1 MQFKSDL
8 MLENDMSITTQPE
21 DYFHQ
26 KYGLSRTHSEVIAA
40 VRQIAAG
47 KALDLGCGGGRNS
60 LYLNLKGFE
69 VTAWDKNTLSV
80 AELNRIIDAERLN
93 HISASEQDLNSHRFS
108 GAYDFIL
115 STVVMMFLQPATIPT
130 MIQDMQAS
138 TVSGGHNLI
147 VAAMDT
153 PDFPCPLPFPFTFK
167 PDELKNYYRHWEIVK
182 YNEDVGQLHK
192 TDVNGQ
198 RIQLRFATLLARK

>member
-1 MQFKSDL
+1 MQLKSDL

-69 VTAWDKNTLSV
+69 VTAWDKNALSV

-192 TDVNGQ
+192 TDANGQ

>member
-1 MQFKSDL
+1 
-8 MLENDMSITTQPE
+8 MSITTQPE

-47 KALDLGCGGGRNS
+47 KALDLGCGSGRNS

-69 VTAWDKNTLSV
+69 VTAWDKNALSV

-192 TDVNGQ
+192 TDANGQ